1 MTQYKETNFFVEP
14 SGNVYK
20 MTEKGLVK
28 IGWKNGRNYIHIT
41 TADRKSMKVH
51 RMVAELF
58 IPNPKNYPH
67 INHKNGITTDNRIE
81 NLEWVNPSQNQKHAY
96 RSGLRKTKLNLKD
109 VSEIRERVSKGE
121 KQFQLAKEYNIGRSH
136 ISNIVNYKRYDA
148 ENN

>member
-1 MTQYKETNFFVEP
+1 MTQYRGTNFFVEP
-14 SGNVYK
+14 TGNVYK

-28 IGWKNGRNYIHIT
+28 IGWKNSRNYIHIT

-96 RSGLRKTKLNLKD
+96 RIGLRKSKLSHED
-109 VSEIRERVSKGE
+109 RIEIIERIKKGE
-121 KQFQLAKEYNIGRSH
+121 KQNILSKEYNITEGTVSKMLKQY
-136 ISNIVNYKRYDA
+136 VA